1 MMKLVI
7 ENDSQHEINDNV
19 VMGYD
24 KDNALNDDHSP
35 LIINDNK
42 NNENLNEFDDNGT
55 MPTATATTG
64 QNLVPC
70 TLCNRKF
77 LANRLVSSN

>member
-7 ENDSQHEINDNV
+7 ENDSQHEINDNE
-19 VMGYD
+19 VMGYE
-24 KDNALNDDHSP
+24 NTINDDHSP
-35 LIINDNK
+35 LIINDNNK
-42 NNENLNEFDDNGT
+42 DNLNEFNDNE
-55 MPTATATTG
+55 TAAAAAGG

-77 LANRLVSSN
+77 LANRLVSTKYEI